1 MNQWTFTKGLHEL
14 GEGIYAYVQPDGSW
28 CLNNAGLIVE
38 GQQAMLVDTL
48 TDLAHTQEMLDTIDK
63 KTDASINSVV
73 ITHGNIDH
81 WLGNELVKDA
91 EIIATEKCAEEMK
104 VMPPEM
110 LAQLIKGAPQL
121 GETGEYFIRCFGKFN
136 FEGITP
142 TYPSKTFHGQ
152 MEFKLGDTEIRL
164 IDVGPAH
171 TSSDLIVYV
180 PEKKVVFAGDILFI
194 NGTPLMWEGPVSNWI
209 NACDLMLEMDAETFV
224 PGHGPITD
232 KKGVEEVKGYWQ
244 YLEDETRKRFDAGM
258 NVFDAAQDIPLGKYK
273 SWGESERICVNV
285 NTLYNEFRAEPS
297 ETNILELF
305 GYMAQYAK
313 NKE

>member
-14 GEGIYAYVQPDGSW
+14 GEGVYAYIQPDGSW
-28 CLNNAGLIVE
+28 CLSNAGLIVDSR
-38 GQQAMLVDTL
+38 QAMLVDTL
-48 TDLAHTQEMLDTIDK
+48 TDLAHTREMLDSIYE
-63 KTDASINSVV
+63 KTNASINSVI

-91 EIIATEKCAEEMK
+91 EIIATGKCAEEMK

-110 LAQLIKGAPQL
+110 LAQLIKGAPQM

-142 TYPSKTFHGQ
+142 TYPTKTFHGQ
-152 MEFKLGDTEIRL
+152 SELKLGNTEIRL

-171 TSSDLIVYV
+171 TTSDLLVYV
-180 PEKKVVFAGDILFI
+180 PEKKVVFTGDILFI

-209 NACDLMLEMDAETFV
+209 KACDLMLEMDAETFV

-244 YLEDETRKRFDAGM
+244 YLEVEARKRFDAGL
-258 NVFDAAQDIPLGKYK
+258 NAFDAAQDIPLGKYK
-273 SWGESERICVNV
+273 SWGESERVCVNV
-285 NTLYNEFRAEPS
+285 NTLYNEFREKPS

-313 NKE
+313 NKT

>member
-14 GEGIYAYVQPDGSW
+14 GEGIYAYIQPDGSW
-28 CLNNAGLIVE
+28 CLNNAGLIVD

-48 TDLAHTQEMLDTIDK
+48 TDLAHTQEMLDSIYE
-63 KTDASINSVV
+63 KTNASINSVV

-104 VMPPEM
+104 GMPPEM

-142 TYPSKTFHGQ
+142 TYPTKTFHGQ
-152 MEFKLGDTEIRL
+152 LELKLGNTEIRL

-171 TSSDLIVYV
+171 TTSDLLVYV

-209 NACDLMLEMDAETFV
+209 KACNLMLEMDAETFV

-232 KKGVEEVKGYWQ
+232 KKGVEEVKGYWK

-258 NVFDAAQDIPLGKYK
+258 NAFNAAQDIPLGKYE
-273 SWGESERICVNV
+273 SWGESERVCVNV
-285 NTLYNEFRAEPS
+285 NTLYNEFRAEPV

-305 GYMAQYAK
+305 GSMAQYAK
-313 NKE
+313 NKK